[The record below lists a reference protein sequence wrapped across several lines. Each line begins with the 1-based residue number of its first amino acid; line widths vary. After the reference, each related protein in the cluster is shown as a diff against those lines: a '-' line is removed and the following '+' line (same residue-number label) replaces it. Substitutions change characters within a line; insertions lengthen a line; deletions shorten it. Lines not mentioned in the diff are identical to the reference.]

1 MGVFLEKKNCLKK
14 ILIYAIIIFLSSS
27 LNSFPAYASSLMGI
41 EDQFDGLSGNAKY
54 AGKEYRDN
62 YRLDIEPL
70 GLTEAGAQIMAD
82 FGNGIWMAIY
92 NFAFL
97 AIAVFYHALSLDFA
111 KLLADQ
117 IQTIQAALHDSVF
130 QPLLMIAIIGTF
142 SIIVLKY
149 ARRDFSG
156 LIGEFGKIL
165 FIMILSVW
173 LVKDSASL
181 LSGAT
186 NITKGL
192 STSVLSELANVDVG
206 GDVGGIKLGDGTEL
220 YAQQASGV
228 LWVSLIHQ
236 SWLSLEFGNY
246 KPSEEEVEQFLTAET
261 TDKREELV
269 KKVMEDNPKVFS
281 KDRTAGRIAQAFI
294 MLILIAVKSCI
305 YGALAV
311 LQIFL
316 QVIAIAC
323 VLLAAFILFLA
334 LIPSYGFDILGIWVK
349 KIFET
354 QLAML
359 LITFLMGFMI
369 LISNIISSISGS
381 LGWMVGL
388 VLEVAIGV
396 GLFKF
401 RSQLF
406 SMFATAGK
414 FGKMVAHPSALKH
427 SLEYGISPS
436 DFYPGSG
443 GDGPFRRN
451 RRSSRYQNENDY
463 DDYQD
468 ESDDYQDDSDD
479 SGNNSKSTT
488 NKPVTY
494 NQEAAAVQPQEE
506 SGSYYA
512 TYEDSSNWR
521 DQWYGAARP
530 TTESEKSMRRAPI
543 KADSSPDL
551 ENKTSETVSDNQAEG
566 MQRVKRPVSVQALQE
581 VEIAEDGQQMAD
593 TQSSV
598 KTVRPVIGQDLQER
612 ERTGQKLQSRLDGD
626 AESVEFS
633 PEEYIKERPRINAEQ
648 LQREVSPGER
658 YDSGLEREGESQ
670 DYSPEEYTRER
681 PRIEE
686 AQIYEKESPGERYDD
701 RFESDAE
708 SQDHSPEEYTRER
721 PRTEEEQINEGAATD
736 RRSENNLEV
745 DAESSYLTHGTQEIS
760 LDMDNSKS
768 AGVVEEWNQER
779 PRIEDTSEEMEKGDF
794 QEPTIRPQ
802 SIEEGVDD
810 ENHTRIEK
818 RPETQNMASREFYS
832 GEAAEGVEENKT
844 GVVRPNMN
852 EELAVKQSELAQES
866 VPDTSARENTA
877 KEETSHTEANSKGKG
892 KEDKKDP
899 KDNRSKRRLLPKKQ
913 VEVVNKEEEES

>member
-1 MGVFLEKKNCLKK
+1 VGQIVFLEKKNCLKK

-97 AIAVFYHALSLDFA
+97 AIAVFYHAMSLDFA

-228 LWVSLIHQ
+228 LWISLIHQ

-246 KPSEEEVEQFLTAET
+246 KPSEEEVEQFLTANT
-261 TDKREELV
+261 TDKREEFV
-269 KKVMEDNPKVFS
+269 RKVMEDNPEVFS
-281 KDRTAGRIAQAFI
+281 KDRTAGRIAQASI
-294 MLILIAVKSCI
+294 MLILIVVKSCI
-305 YGALAV
+305 YAALAV

-359 LITFLMGFMI
+359 LLTFLMGFMI

-427 SLEYGISPS
+427 SLEYGMSPS

-451 RRSSRYQNENDY
+451 RRSSRYENENDH
-463 DDYQD
+463 
-468 ESDDYQDDSDD
+468 DDYQDDSDD

-488 NKPVTY
+488 SKPVTY
-494 NQEAAAVQPQEE
+494 NQEAAAIQPQEE

-530 TTESEKSMRRAPI
+530 TTESEKSMKRAPI
-543 KADSSPDL
+543 KADSPPDL
-551 ENKTSETVSDNQAEG
+551 ENKISETVSDNQDEG
-566 MQRVKRPVSVQALQE
+566 MQRVKRPVSVQASQE

-612 ERTGQKLQSRLDGD
+612 ERTGQRLQSRLDGD

-633 PEEYIKERPRINAEQ
+633 PEEYKKERPRINAEQ

-686 AQIYEKESPGERYDD
+686 
-701 RFESDAE
+701 
-708 SQDHSPEEYTRER
+708 
-721 PRTEEEQINEGAATD
+721 EQINEGVGTD
-736 RRSENNLEV
+736 RRSENNLEA

-760 LDMDNSKS
+760 LGMDNSKS

-779 PRIEDTSEEMEKGDF
+779 PRIEDSSDEMEKGDL

-810 ENHTRIEK
+810 ETYTRIEK
-818 RPETQNMASREFYS
+818 RPETQNMASRDFYS
-832 GEAAEGVEENKT
+832 GEAEFGRAAEGGEENKKD
-844 GVVRPNMN
+844 VVRPKMN
-852 EELAVKQSELAQES
+852 EELAVRQTELAQES
-866 VPDTSARENTA
+866 VSDTSARENAA
-877 KEETSHTEANSKGKG
+877 KEETSRTEANSKGKG
-892 KEDKKDP
+892 REDKKDP
-899 KDNRSKRRLLPKKQ
+899 KDNPIKRRLLPKKQ
-913 VEVVNKEEEES
+913 VEVVNKEEEEL